1 MRINTT
7 LTYIN
12 LPKDLDFNPL
22 SGEEQRHLKEWAEA
36 IRVHYYSDLV
46 LRLILENEYHVKR
59 YMAYQ
64 IIEQEVLDLIVQQK
78 MEEKG
83 WSWT

>member
-1 MRINTT
+1 MKRNTT

-12 LPKDLDFNPL
+12 LPRDLGFVPL
-22 SGEEQRHLKEWAEA
+22 SGNEQNSLKEWATA
-36 IRVHYYSDLV
+36 VNSPYTDLV
-46 LRLILENEYHVKR
+46 LRLIMENEYHVRR

-64 IIEQEVLDLIVQQK
+64 IIEQEVLDLIVEQK
-78 MEEKG
+78 MDEKG